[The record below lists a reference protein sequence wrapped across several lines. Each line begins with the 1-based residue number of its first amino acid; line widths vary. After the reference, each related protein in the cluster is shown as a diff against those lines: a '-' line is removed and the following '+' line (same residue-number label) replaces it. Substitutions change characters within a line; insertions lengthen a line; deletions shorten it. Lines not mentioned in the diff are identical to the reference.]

1 VPCICSSLCANA
13 NTHTFAGAFGLGA
26 LVAPLALV
34 ALGSDIRLAFW
45 AIAALSAACAVAFL
59 AVPPPPLPAKQQPP
73 VWSEQD
79 DDDCCE
85 EAALTAAAGEP
96 TPALTT
102 LTAAAPCL
110 SLGVSTLL
118 PLTGLFI
125 ALSVGAEV
133 SFGAFVVPY
142 AMGQDAVSNTNI
154 VNLVHFGLVVCLV
167 LIALTSCTVVSSSSS
182 SSSAVLR
189 GVQ

>member
-1 VPCICSSLCANA
+1 VPCTSSSLCANA
-13 NTHTFAGAFGLGA
+13 GTYFTGAFGLGA

-59 AVPPPPLPAKQQPP
+59 AVPPPPLPAKQQP
-73 VWSEQD
+73 VIWSED
-79 DDDCCE
+79 DDDCE
-85 EAALTAAAGEP
+85 EAALTAAAGES
-96 TPALTT
+96 TPALTPP
-102 LTAAAPCL
+102 LTARAAPCL

-142 AMGQDAVSNTNI
+142 AMGQDAVSNSDTI
-154 VNLVHFGLVVCLV
+154 
-167 LIALTSCTVVSSSSS
+167 
-182 SSSAVLR
+182 
-189 GVQ
+189 